1 MLDARTL
8 QALEFSKVLQHLA
21 GYCVSEAGKDACL
34 SLMPFTTPEDVREA
48 AALCDD
54 AQLWR
59 ETSGFVL
66 TSFPTMD
73 GVFRYMQSQAAVL
86 DLDALWALRQVLS
99 LARRTHDSIA
109 QGTSSSRNVSRWPH
123 LTALIEK
130 HPLPFRS
137 VSGLERCVSD
147 DGMLRDES
155 SPELLLVRSEI
166 RRIHQ
171 QCIRKVKEFAQQYNI
186 LHYLQDEFMTLS
198 SDRYV
203 LPLKA
208 SYKGRLQGIIHDY
221 SQTGETCYFEPMFLV
236 EINNRL
242 QELKREE
249 RSEERK
255 VMIYLTS
262 LVRGELDGVQA
273 ACSLLVEIDIL
284 MAKQSLGKACQ
295 GTMVSIDDDAALNL
309 RKARHPL
316 LMLAGHDV
324 HPVDISLAREQRG
337 LVISGGNAGGK
348 TVCLKTAGLIVLM
361 ALAALPVP
369 VEAGS
374 ALPSWFRVHA
384 FIGDEQSLE
393 DHVST
398 FTAQITHLGR
408 VWEKLDKHT
417 LVILDEFG
425 AGTDPA
431 QGAALAQAVLDELME
446 HGASVIA
453 ATHFPALKAY
463 ALSREGVRAASVLF
477 DPSTR
482 KPLFSLA
489 YDQVGAS
496 QALDVARE
504 HGLPENVLRRAEH
517 YLLLDGEDTTMLID
531 RLNTLAVA
539 REREIT
545 TLRAEEARFKA
556 RRAKLEERFEKER
569 KELFADVQGQAQT
582 ILRDWKSGKSTSKQ
596 ALKELGKVRE
606 GITAEALAAK
616 AKNENNEDGGFGAGQ
631 ASQRD
636 QSTPALDVTSLLI
649 GQSVHHRPW
658 GKSASVLEVDLRKK
672 RVRIDMNGVALWAKA
687 SDLTLKGESSK
698 PKTAV
703 THNVSASIVPMRL
716 DLRGMRADVAL
727 SELERFIDKALL
739 AGMNTAEL
747 IHGRGTGALRKEIHA
762 YLRQC
767 PVVATFALAPEDQGG
782 DGMTVVEFR

>member
-34 SLMPFTTPEDVREA
+34 TLMPFSTAEAVHEA

-59 ETSGFVL
+59 ETSGFAL

-86 DLDALWALRQVLS
+86 DLDALWALRRVLS
-99 LARRTHDSIA
+99 QARRAHDSIA
-109 QGTSSSRNVSRWPH
+109 EGVTPSRRESRWAR
-123 LTALIEK
+123 LAALSEK

-155 SPELLLVRSEI
+155 SPELLLVRGEI

-171 QCIRKVKEFAQQYNI
+171 QCIRKVKDFAQQYNI

-208 SYKGRLQGIIHDY
+208 SFKGRLQGIIHDY

-255 VMIYLTS
+255 VLMYLTS
-262 LVRGELDGVQA
+262 LVRGEFDGVKA
-273 ACSLLVEIDIL
+273 ACALLVEIDIL
-284 MAKQSLGKACQ
+284 LAKQSLGKAIN
-295 GTMVSIDDDAALNL
+295 GTLVSIDDDAALDL
-309 RKARHPL
+309 RGARHPL
-316 LMLAGHDV
+316 LLLAGHDV
-324 HPVDISLAREQRG
+324 QPVDISLARDQRG

-369 VEAGS
+369 VASGS
-374 ALPSWFRVHA
+374 ALPPWFRVHA

-408 VWEKLDKHT
+408 VWEKLDRHT

-463 ALSREGVRAASVLF
+463 ALSRDGVRAASVLF

-531 RLNTLAVA
+531 RLNSLAVA
-539 REREIT
+539 RERELT

-569 KELFADVQGQAQT
+569 KDLFADVQGQAQS
-582 ILRDWKSGKSTSKQ
+582 ILKDWKSGKSTSKQ

-616 AKNENNEDGGFGAGQ
+616 AKASGSHEDGGFGTQGGAV
-631 ASQRD
+631 AD
-636 QSTPALDVTSLLI
+636 NTPSLDVTTLLV
-649 GQSVHHRPW
+649 GQAVFHRPW
-658 GKSASVLEVDLRKK
+658 GKTASVLEVDLRKK
-672 RVRIDMNGVALWAKA
+672 RVRIDMNGVALWANA
-687 SDLTLKGESSK
+687 SDLTLKGEVAK

-703 THNVSASIVPMRL
+703 THKVSSSIVPMRL

-739 AGMNTAEL
+739 AGMHCAEL
-747 IHGRGTGALRKEIHA
+747 VHGRGTGALRKEVHT